1 MLLLGHGASGDARS
15 MAPWV
20 AALRACGVEAR
31 AVSLPLGN
39 AERAARVFSSLLA
52 ESPGAALGGHSY
64 GGRAASLAAA
74 ESAPAALILLSY
86 PLHRPGHP
94 DDVRTE
100 HWPSITCPTLLLSG
114 DRDQFAQLPLLQ
126 REAEKLQHHELVVY
140 PGQRH
145 GLLAVRVDAAERIAG
160 FLRSLP

>member
-1 MLLLGHGASGDARS
+1 

-20 AALRACGVEAR
+20 AALGDAGVEAH
-31 AVSLPLGN
+31 AVSLPQGN
-39 AERAARVFSSLLA
+39 ADRAARVFSSLLA
-52 ESPGAALGGHSY
+52 ERPGAAIGGHSY

-74 ESAPAALILLSY
+74 GAAPAALVLLSY

-100 HWPSITCPTLLLSG
+100 HWASITCPTLLLSG

-126 REAEKLQHHELVVY
+126 REVGRLRHHELVVY
-140 PGQRH
+140 PAQRH
-145 GLLAVRVDAAERIAG
+145 GLLGVRADAAGRIAA
-160 FLRSLP
+160 FLSGLH